1 VNEKIKKLL
10 DELAAVVAE
19 LNTVMEA
26 DAPAPDEGGEG
37 EEANAQDVED
47 NERAIKALTDKADA
61 IKKRIEFCE
70 AVAEKEKELRSVL
83 ERATPA
89 TPAASPVA
97 QEEPQVEER
106 KVFAIPSGTH
116 NLRAFKGDGAEERAY
131 RAGMFLKG
139 HCRGDAEA
147 RRWCADHGV
156 EGRAQAGGI
165 DSAGGFLVPDIL
177 ASEIIRLVEEFGAFP
192 QYARRVP
199 MTSDTL
205 LIARRTG
212 GLTAQAVG
220 ENSQVSDTDM
230 TFDNVTLS
238 AKIWGVA
245 NRTSNSL
252 FEDSVINLADQLAV
266 ETAQAFAEAFDNAG
280 FIGDGSSSY
289 HGTTG
294 ICTKVVDGNHGAS
307 VNVAASGNTTFGSV
321 DLDDF
326 TATVASL
333 PLYAKRNAAWYVSPV
348 AYGQAMLR
356 LAMAAG
362 GNAQADVAGGF
373 AERFLG
379 YPVRLVHS
387 MESALSGTE
396 DSVLALFGD
405 LSQAATFGER
415 RAVSI
420 KTASERYIEFDQT
433 LTFATTRN
441 AMVVH
446 DLGSNS
452 KAGPIV
458 ALQAA
463 AS

>member
-1 VNEKIKKLL
+1 MNEKIKKLL

-19 LNTVMEA
+19 LNALMEQE
-26 DAPAPDEGGEG
+26 APAEEGEG
-37 EEANAQDVED
+37 NEEANAQAVED
-47 NERAIKALTDKADA
+47 NERAIKELTERADA
-61 IKKRIEFCE
+61 IKAKIEFCE
-70 AVAEKEKELRSVL
+70 KVAEKEKELRSVL

-89 TPAASPVA
+89 TPSVEPVA

-106 KVFAIPSGTH
+106 KISAIPTGNQ
-116 NLRAFKGDGAEERAY
+116 NLQAFKGEGANERAY

-139 HCRGDAEA
+139 HCLGDSEA

-156 EGRAQAGGI
+156 EARANAGGI
-165 DSAGGFLVPDIL
+165 DASGGYLVPDIL
-177 ASEIIRLVEEFGAFP
+177 ANEIIRLVEEFGAFP

-220 ENSQVSDTDM
+220 ENTQVTDTDM
-230 TFDNVTLS
+230 TFDNVTLN

-280 FIGDGSSSY
+280 FIGDGTSSY
-289 HGTTG
+289 HSVTG
-294 ICTKVVDGNHGAS
+294 VCTKVIDGNHTAS
-307 VNVAASGNTTFGSV
+307 VYTAPTGNIGFGTL

-326 TATVASL
+326 TATVAKL
-333 PLYAKRNAAWYVSPV
+333 PLYAKRNAAWYISPV
-348 AYGQAMLR
+348 GYGQAMLR

-387 MESALSGTE
+387 MEGGLSGTE

-420 KTASERYIEFDQT
+420 RTASERYIEFDQT

-446 DLGSNS
+446 DLGSTS

>member
-1 VNEKIKKLL
+1 MAEKIKKLL

-19 LNTVMEA
+19 MNALMES
-26 DAPAPDEGGEG
+26 DEKPAEAEDKPEG
-37 EEANAQDVED
+37 EEKSADDEGQRALESLA
-47 NERAIKALTDKADA
+47 ERAEKIKSK
-61 IKKRIEFCE
+61 IEFYE
-70 AVAEKEKELRSVL
+70 RVAEKEKELRSVL

-89 TPAASPVA
+89 STP
-97 QEEPQVEER
+97 QTMEEVQVEEKR
-106 KVFAIPSGTH
+106 SFVAPVPSSGKLT
-116 NLRAFKGDGAEERAY
+116 AFTGDGAQERAY

-139 HCRGDAEA
+139 HCFGDQEA
-147 RRWCADHGV
+147 RRWCSDHGV
-156 EGRAQAGGI
+156 ESRAQAGSTN
-165 DSAGGFLVPDIL
+165 SAGGFLVPDIL
-177 ASEIIRLVEEFGAFP
+177 SSEIVRLVEEFGAFP

-212 GLTAQAVG
+212 GLAARAVG
-220 ENSQVSDTDM
+220 ENTEVVDSDM
-230 TFDNVTLS
+230 TFDNVQLN

-245 NRTSNSL
+245 NRTPNSL
-252 FEDSVINLADQLAV
+252 MEDSVINLADALATEV
-266 ETAQAFAEAFDNAG
+266 AQAFAEAFDNAG

-289 HGTTG
+289 HSTTG

-307 VNVAASGNTTFGSV
+307 VQVAETGNTSFGSV
-321 DLDDF
+321 DLEDF
-326 TATVASL
+326 TDAVAKL
-333 PLYAKRNAAWYVSPV
+333 PLYARRNAAWYISP
-348 AYGQAMLR
+348 AGYGSAMLR
-356 LAMAAG
+356 LAMASG
-362 GNAQADVAGGF
+362 GNTRADVAGGF
-373 AERFLG
+373 ELRFLG
-379 YPVRLVHS
+379 FPVRLVHS
-387 MESALSGTE
+387 MESALTSTE
-396 DSVLALFGD
+396 SSVLALFGD

-420 KTASERYIEFDQT
+420 RTASERYIEYDQT

-446 DLGSNS
+446 DLGSAS